1 MFCHKYNVLD
11 LLNMRELILRSR
23 SEWATLQIVFFHS
36 IDLYWKLNQNTTL
49 LSPLL
54 FEYLKLTGLIWS
66 AELWILCV
74 NMQLFLTLGTFDQ
87 IFSLVHTC
95 SLLLSRSQTYSQ
107 TPQEREITNEISLT
121 SPFFL
126 LDHSLQLKWVLLL
139 RRVST
144 EISTLP
150 QTILC
155 FDQDT
160 KVCNFSMS
168 SNSF

>member
-1 MFCHKYNVLD
+1 MFCHKCNVLD
-11 LLNMRELILRSR
+11 LLKMHVLILKYR
-23 SEWATLQIVFFHS
+23 SEWATLQIVFLHS
-36 IDLYWKLNQNTTL
+36 IELYWKPKPNQNTTH

-54 FEYLKLTGLIWS
+54 FEYLKLTDLIWS
-66 AELWILCV
+66 AELYSVCEHATVSHIGHFWSDI
-74 NMQLFLTLGTFDQ
+74 
-87 IFSLVHTC
+87 
-95 SLLLSRSQTYSQ
+95 LSRSQTYSQ
-107 TPQEREITNEISLT
+107 DEISLT
-121 SPFFL
+121 SLFFL
-126 LDHSLQLKWVLLL
+126 PDHSLQLKWVLLL

-160 KVCNFSMS
+160 KVCNFSMI